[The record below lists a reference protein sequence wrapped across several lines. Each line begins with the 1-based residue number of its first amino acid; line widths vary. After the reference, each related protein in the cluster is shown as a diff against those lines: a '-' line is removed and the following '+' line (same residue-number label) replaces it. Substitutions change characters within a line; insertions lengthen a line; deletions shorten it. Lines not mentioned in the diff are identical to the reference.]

1 MFMMRDFF
9 LFSFYPTFLCSVF
22 LGKDNFLISEKSIAF
37 FKNYAEKLVGLKCV
51 NLRHLTDGY
60 TNSITSELA
69 EVL

>member
-37 FKNYAEKLVGLKCV
+37 FKNYAENLVG
-51 NLRHLTDGY
+51 
-60 TNSITSELA
+60 
-69 EVL
+69 